1 MTKNELTVNCRDGG
15 CEPLLETSAGEK
27 VFRSGTDSVIVT
39 LPKDRRIISN
49 SWLNGGIRDDINVL
63 INQRIGRHVGSENEL
78 EEGSV
83 EGYLSHVVEQLGYSA
98 SNAAALLTAASM
110 ENVAFVTHSFRGL
123 EVTAIATAGVEVNA
137 CSPADPA
144 SYYQENGKWQS
155 LGGTINMIL
164 LIDANLPAYALTRAW
179 MTATEAKSAV
189 LRQLMIPSR
198 FSEEL
203 ATGTGTDMMA
213 IVSNDSASL
222 QLTDAGPH
230 SKLGELICKC
240 VNQVLLKAL
249 DQQSGI
255 STVSQRDMLVR
266 LDRFGI
272 DEKYFWKVSTSLE
285 GENKKGPFYDN
296 LRNISRNPAM
306 VALISSILHLVDEV
320 RWGLIPENSAK
331 KVAFSQ
337 MVQLHNILNLSVDV
351 PYDYLLDP
359 KESIIENWVR
369 VTSWIVKRNV

>member
-1 MTKNELTVNCRDGG
+1 
-15 CEPLLETSAGEK
+15 
-27 VFRSGTDSVIVT
+27 
-39 LPKDRRIISN
+39 
-49 SWLNGGIRDDINVL
+49 
-63 INQRIGRHVGSENEL
+63 
-78 EEGSV
+78 
-83 EGYLSHVVEQLGYSA
+83 
-98 SNAAALLTAASM
+98 
-110 ENVAFVTHSFRGL
+110 
-123 EVTAIATAGVEVNA
+123 
-137 CSPADPA
+137 
-144 SYYQENGKWQS
+144 
-155 LGGTINMIL
+155 
-164 LIDANLPAYALTRAW
+164 
-179 MTATEAKSAV
+179 
-189 LRQLMIPSR
+189 
-198 FSEEL
+198 
-203 ATGTGTDMMA
+203 
-213 IVSNDSASL
+213 
-222 QLTDAGPH
+222 LTDAGPH

-285 GENKKGPFYDN
+285 GDNKKGPFYDN
-296 LRNISRNPAM
+296 LRNISRKPAM

-337 MVQLHNILNLSVDV
+337 MRQLDNILKLGVDV

>member
-1 MTKNELTVNCRDGG
+1 MTKNELTENCLDGA

-63 INQRIGRHVGSENEL
+63 INQRIGRHVGSEGDL

-83 EGYLSHVVEQLGYSA
+83 EGYLAHVVEQLGYSA

-110 ENVAFVTHSFRGL
+110 ENVAFVMHSFRGL

-144 SYYQENGKWQS
+144 SYYQENGKWES
-155 LGGTINMIL
+155 LGGTINIIL
-164 LIDANLPAYALTRAW
+164 LIDANLPSYALTRAW

-240 VNQVLLKAL
+240 INQVLLKAL

-266 LDRFGI
+266 LDRFGV
-272 DEKYFWKVSTSLE
+272 DEKYFWKASTSLE
-285 GENKKGPFYDN
+285 GENKKGPFYEI

-337 MVQLHNILNLSVDV
+337 MGQLENVLNLNLDV

-359 KESIIENWVR
+359 KESIIDNWVR

>member
-1 MTKNELTVNCRDGG
+1 MTRNELAVNSCDGD

-27 VFRSGTDSVIVT
+27 IFRSGKDSVIVS
-39 LPKDRRIISN
+39 LPKGRRIISN

-63 INQRIGRHVGSENEL
+63 INQRIGRHVGSEDDL

-83 EGYLSHVVEQLGYSA
+83 EGYLAHVVEQLGYSA
-98 SNAAALLTAASM
+98 SNASALLTAASM

-123 EVTAIATAGVEVNA
+123 EITTIATAGVEVNA

-144 SYYQENGKWQS
+144 SYYQENGRWETF
-155 LGGTINMIL
+155 GGTINLIL
-164 LIDANLPAYALTRAW
+164 LIDANLPSYALTRAW

-189 LRQLMIPSR
+189 LHQLMIPSR

-222 QLTDAGPH
+222 KLTDAGPH

-240 VNQVLLKAL
+240 IKQVLFKAL

-255 STVSQRDMLVR
+255 SAVSQRDMLVR

-285 GENKKGPFYDN
+285 GDNKKGPFYDK

-337 MVQLHNILNLSVDV
+337 MAQLNNILNLSVDV

-359 KESIIENWVR
+359 KESIIDNWVR
-369 VTSWIVKRNV
+369 VTCWIVKRNV